1 MLFIVLKVRDLQRIV
16 LRNFSQS
23 QFLLA
28 VKGVNRPRIV
38 AVIPHE
44 KIALIKRDLGAILV
58 YGVDRFYL
66 HEL

>member
-1 MLFIVLKVRDLQRIV
+1 MLFFVLKVRNLQRIV
-16 LRNFSQS
+16 LRNFSQG

-38 AVIPHE
+38 AVIPH
-44 KIALIKRDLGAILV
+44 KTIALIKRYLGAILV
-58 YGVDRFYL
+58 YRVDRFYL